1 MECAMKC
8 ARCDRPLDFA
18 AEGLYVCCAGASR
31 RWRCTGC
38 NAEHEGFAFAYGACP
53 SCGGRLRRADAS
65 DADDGALAGVRMA
78 FEIELGGRAFYQRA
92 AAESSDPQMRELFIR
107 FALMEGEHMETL
119 ARRYHVPHIPLV
131 AHPLR
136 LDLAA
141 LFGGVEHRPQDP
153 DNLFRIAI
161 AVEQRAARLFTEH
174 ADRADPSGPDAAL
187 FRELAAEEAEHALH
201 LNGEYRRWR
210 TGQAAPIARGVRPP
224 AAAGVPE
231 PAAAGASEA
240 PINAAELLLGGHD
253 PEMVALACGEH
264 QLTRGALRGWAARCA
279 AVWAA
284 RGLRPGDR
292 VAVKLPDGLD
302 WVAAFLG
309 SLWGGMVAVA
319 VNPRIPAHEWR
330 YILDEAGF
338 SVILA
343 EHDGDMPEHW
353 RSRVMRVDDWR
364 RACEFIAAADVQPM
378 DPEAPAF
385 WCHSSGTSGQPKAVV
400 HAHRFARHVEQ
411 VSREGLGLR
420 SGDRLFA
427 SSKLF
432 FAYPQTNAL
441 FAGLKL
447 GATLILDPL
456 WPTAAGV
463 AATVAAQRPS
473 VLFSVPSL
481 YRNLLHEDGLAQQIA
496 RAGVRLCVSA
506 GEALPPQLREHW
518 QAQTGLPMVDG
529 YGASETLVLVMLARD
544 GTSGFTPSP
553 GVDIQPLDDVPP
565 GVPTRLLI
573 RVPTLAIGYLD
584 RPLAQS
590 EAFREGAF
598 CPADLWQRTAAG
610 GWQFAGR
617 EDSLVKIRGRWVN
630 LIELAEQ
637 LAAHMPNVVEGAAV
651 CVPDADGVDAVAYFY
666 VASDAAAARAA
677 LQARAQTLPHH
688 QRPRWLHAID
698 SLPRGPTGKLLRRKL
713 QDLHE
718 RFALMQPCCRNGA
731 PPAPAERGFQHE

>member
-1 MECAMKC
+1 MKC
-8 ARCDRPLDFA
+8 SSCDRPLDFA

-31 RWRCTGC
+31 RWRCAAC

-53 SCGGRLRRADAS
+53 SCGGRLLSADAS
-65 DADDGALAGVRMA
+65 AVDDGARAGVRMA

-92 AAESSDPQMRELFIR
+92 AAETCDPQMRELFIR

-119 ARRYHVPHIPLV
+119 ARRYHVPHVPLV

-161 AVEQRAARLFTEH
+161 AIEQRAARLFAEH
-174 ADRADPSGPDAAL
+174 ADRADCTSPDAEL

-201 LNGEYRRWR
+201 LGNEHARWR
-210 TGQAAPIARGVRPP
+210 AGRTARIAQSVR
-224 AAAGVPE
+224 VSE
-231 PAAAGASEA
+231 VAGATQA

-253 PEMVALACGEH
+253 PEMPALECGE
-264 QLTRGALRGWAARCA
+264 QRLTRGALRGWAARCA

-292 VAVKLPDGLD
+292 VAIKLPDGLD

-319 VNPRIPAHEWR
+319 VNPRIPAAEWR

-343 EHDGDMPEHW
+343 EHDGDTPDPW
-353 RSRVMRVDDWR
+353 RSRLMRVDDWR
-364 RACEFIAAADVQPM
+364 RACEFSAAADVLPM

-400 HAHRFARHVEQ
+400 HAHRFAAHVEQ
-411 VSREGLGLR
+411 VSRDGLGLR
-420 SGDRLFA
+420 SGDRVFA

-441 FAGLKL
+441 FAGLRL
-447 GATLILDPL
+447 GATVILDPL

-463 AATVAAQRPS
+463 AATVAALRPS

-481 YRNLLHEDGLAQQIA
+481 YRNLLHDDALAQQITH
-496 RAGVRLCVSA
+496 AGVRLCVSA
-506 GEALPPQLREHW
+506 GEALPAQLREQW
-518 QAQTGLPMVDG
+518 QARTGLPMVDG

-544 GTSGFTPSP
+544 GTRGFEPSP
-553 GVDIQPLDDVPP
+553 GVDVQPLDDVPI
-565 GVPTRLLI
+565 GVPTRLRI
-573 RVPTLAIGYLD
+573 RAPTLALGYLD

-598 CPADLWQRTAAG
+598 CPADLWQRTAGG

-630 LIELAEQ
+630 LVALAEQ
-637 LAAHMPNVVEGAAV
+637 LAAHAPCVLEGAAV
-651 CVPDADGVDAVAYFY
+651 CVPDADGVDSVAYFY
-666 VASDAAAARAA
+666 VPSDAARALEA

-713 QDLHE
+713 QELHE
-718 RFALMQPCCRNGA
+718 RFAPMQPCS
-731 PPAPAERGFQHE
+731 PAAEMGHPLPPAERGFQHE

>member
-1 MECAMKC
+1 MKC
-8 ARCDRPLDFA
+8 ARCDRPLQFA
-18 AEGLYVCCAGASR
+18 AEGLFVCCAGASR
-31 RWRCTGC
+31 RCRCAGC
-38 NAEHEGFAFAYGACP
+38 HAEHEGFAFAYGACP
-53 SCGGRLRRADAS
+53 SCGGRLLSADAS
-65 DADDGALAGVRMA
+65 EPDDGARAGVRMA
-78 FEIELGGRAFYQRA
+78 LEIELGGRAFYQRA
-92 AAESSDPQMRELFIR
+92 AVETRDPQMRELFTR

-119 ARRYHVPHIPLV
+119 ARRYHVPHVPLV

-161 AVEQRAARLFTEH
+161 AIEQRAARLFTEH
-174 ADRADPSGPDAAL
+174 ADRADVSTPDAEL

-201 LNGEYRRWR
+201 LSAEYGRWR
-210 TGQAAPIARGVRPP
+210 AGRAARMAQAVRLP
-224 AAAGVPE
+224 AAAT
-231 PAAAGASEA
+231 EA

-253 PEMVALACGEH
+253 PEMPALACGEH
-264 QLTRGALRGWAARCA
+264 LLTRGALRGWAARCA

-292 VAVKLPDGLD
+292 VAVKLPDGFAG
-302 WVAAFLG
+302 VAAFLG

-319 VNPRIPAHEWR
+319 VNPRIPAAEWR

-400 HAHRFARHVEQ
+400 HAHRFAVHVEQ
-411 VSREGLGLR
+411 VSRDGLGLR

-447 GATLILDPL
+447 GATVILDPL

-463 AATVAAQRPS
+463 AATVTALRPS
-473 VLFSVPSL
+473 VLYSVPSL

-506 GEALPPQLREHW
+506 GEALPRQLREHW

-529 YGASETLVLVMLARD
+529 YGASETLVLVMLAHD
-544 GTSGFTPSP
+544 GSSGFVPSP
-553 GVDIQPLDDVPP
+553 GVDVQPLDDVPV
-565 GVPTRLLI
+565 GVPTRLRI
-573 RVPTLAIGYLD
+573 RVPTLALGYLD

-590 EAFREGAF
+590 EAFRDGAF

-637 LAAHMPNVVEGAAV
+637 LASHTPCVVEGAAV

-666 VASDAAAARAA
+666 VASDAARARDA
-677 LQARAQTLPHH
+677 LQAHAQTLPHH

-713 QDLHE
+713 QELHC
-718 RFALMQPCCRNGA
+718 LQD
-731 PPAPAERGFQHE
+731 

>member
-1 MECAMKC
+1 MKC
-8 ARCDRPLDFA
+8 PQCDRPLEFA
-18 AEGLYVCCAGASR
+18 AEGLYICCAGASR
-31 RWRCTGC
+31 RWRCVGC
-38 NAEHEGFAFAYGACP
+38 SGEHEGFAFAYGACP
-53 SCGGRLRRADAS
+53 SCGGRLLPIDAS
-65 DADDGALAGVRMA
+65 RFEEPALAGVRMA

-92 AAESSDPQMRELFIR
+92 AAETRDPQMRELFGR

-119 ARRYHVPHIPLV
+119 ARRYHVPTV
-131 AHPLR
+131 ARASHPLR

-161 AVEQRAARLFTEH
+161 AIEQRAARLFTEH
-174 ADRADPSGPDAAL
+174 ADRADSSSPDAEL
-187 FRELAAEEAEHALH
+187 FRELAAEEMEHALH
-201 LNGEYRRWR
+201 LGDEHERWR
-210 TGQAAPIARGVRPP
+210 AGHGALIARSARLQPVAAAPV
-224 AAAGVPE
+224 
-231 PAAAGASEA
+231 A
-240 PINAAELLLGGHD
+240 PINAAALLLGGHD
-253 PEMVALACGEH
+253 PALPALACGE
-264 QLTRGALRGWAARCA
+264 QQISRGALRDWAARCA

-292 VAVKLPDGLD
+292 VAVKLPDGFD

-319 VNPRIPAHEWR
+319 VNPRIPPAEWR

-353 RSRVMRVDDWR
+353 RSRVLRVDDWR
-364 RACEFIAAADVQPM
+364 RACDGSTAADVQPM

-400 HAHRFARHVEQ
+400 HAHRFAREVDR

-420 SGDRLFA
+420 SGDRVFA

-447 GATLILDPL
+447 GATVILDPL
-456 WPTAAGV
+456 WPTAASV
-463 AATVAAQRPS
+463 AATVTAQRPN

-496 RAGVRLCVSA
+496 LAGVRLCVSA
-506 GEALPPQLREHW
+506 GEALPPQLRQHW
-518 QAQTGLPMVDG
+518 QSQTGLPMVDG

-544 GTSGFTPSP
+544 GSSGFAPSP
-553 GVDIQPLDDVPP
+553 GVEVQPLDDVPL

-573 RVPTLAIGYLD
+573 RVPTLALGYLD

-590 EAFREGAF
+590 EAFQDGAF
-598 CPADLWQRTAAG
+598 CPADLWLRTAAG

-617 EDSLVKIRGRWVN
+617 EDSLVKIHGRWVN
-630 LIELAEQ
+630 LIELAER
-637 LAAHMPNVVEGAAV
+637 LASQAPSVIEGAAV

-666 VASDAAAARAA
+666 VASDAARAHDA
-677 LQARAQTLPHH
+677 LLASSEALPHH
-688 QRPRWLHAID
+688 QRPRWLHAIER
-698 SLPRGPTGKLLRRKL
+698 LPRGPTGKLLRREL
-713 QDLHE
+713 QALH
-718 RFALMQPCCRNGA
+718 RQQG
-731 PPAPAERGFQHE
+731 